1 MDAMGLMK
9 QEVGWAHDYLDMVT
23 ADITPEQL
31 DWIPPGIANPGAA
44 VLAHAVTEEDFICAL
59 LAGKRPL
66 YEGQWAGRTGVSDP
80 RLGMTSEWARI
91 VKLDLAAFRTYTQAV
106 YAEVDRL
113 LSSLSDAD
121 LDRSVD
127 LSSLGFKDKSVGWAL
142 TALLVSHTNNMI
154 GELSCLKGLQGAK
167 GYPF

>member
-1 MDAMGLMK
+1 MDAMGFVK
-9 QEVGWAHDYLDMVT
+9 QEVRWAHDYLDMVT

-31 DWIPPGIANPGAA
+31 GWIPPGIANPAAA

-59 LAGKRPL
+59 LACRRPL
-66 YEGQWAGRTGVSDP
+66 YEVGWLGRTGVSDP
-80 RLGMTSEWARI
+80 RLGMTSEWART
-91 VKLDLAAFRTYTQAV
+91 VRLDLSDFRGYTRAV
-106 YAEVDRL
+106 YAALDDF

-121 LDRSVD
+121 LDRAAD
-127 LSSLGFKDKSVGWAL
+127 LSSLGFEGKSVGWAL
-142 TALLVSHTNNMI
+142 TALVVSHTNNMI